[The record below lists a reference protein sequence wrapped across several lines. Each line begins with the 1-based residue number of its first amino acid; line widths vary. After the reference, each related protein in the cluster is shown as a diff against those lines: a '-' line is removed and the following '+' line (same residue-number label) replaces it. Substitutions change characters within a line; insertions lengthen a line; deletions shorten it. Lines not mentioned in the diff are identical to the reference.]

1 MTNEKL
7 VELLR
12 EARRLIHTAL
22 SIDALQHWACESD
35 DDEVA
40 LDDEMR
46 ALRTNIDA
54 ALAEADD
61 DGESAHRKFMTALA
75 AMNKDQQRQTLVNAG
90 ILTEGGAVA
99 EPYKDVLAEQQGPT
113 KEVVASDEVT
123 WAWVSPSEY
132 RASLVPLRS
141 ACGNS
146 TTRNSGRGKCV
157 TAQNH
162 TSAARL
168 RPRPRQRKPP
178 SRRRRGC
185 DDAE

>member
-132 RASLVPLRS
+132 RAIVGAAKVGVWKQYDKELWAWEMRHRAKPYQCGEVKTEAEAKEAALQAAKGLR
-141 ACGNS
+141 
-146 TTRNSGRGKCV
+146 
-157 TAQNH
+157 
-162 TSAARL
+162 
-168 RPRPRQRKPP
+168 
-178 SRRRRGC
+178 
-185 DDAE
+185 